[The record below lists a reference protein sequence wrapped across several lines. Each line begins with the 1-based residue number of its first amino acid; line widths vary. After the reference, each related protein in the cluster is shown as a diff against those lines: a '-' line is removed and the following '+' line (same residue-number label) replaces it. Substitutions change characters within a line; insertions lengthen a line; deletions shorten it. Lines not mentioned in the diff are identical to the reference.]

1 VKKIIIILIITFCLL
16 SFMGGIS
23 CLAKEASSPGG
34 MWNSLDDNNKISYIL
49 GVKGGIEI
57 CMYKLVDWLPG
68 FTTTKEEK
76 DIFFA
81 ILEDHSNFVGL
92 FYDEAIV
99 DDYNKFIDR
108 LLTVTNIISDLYKDP
123 ANTYI
128 DVSDMCLLASRKLRG
143 EPIDSLLEGLR
154 KKALP

>member
-1 VKKIIIILIITFCLL
+1 MKKIIIILIIVFCLL
-16 SFMGGIS
+16 IFMGGIS

-34 MWNSLDDNNKISYIL
+34 MWNTLNDNSKICYIL
-49 GVKGGIEI
+49 GVKEGIEI

-76 DIFFA
+76 AIFFA

-128 DVSDMCLLASRKLRG
+128 EVSDMCLLASRKLRG
-143 EPIDSLLEGLR
+143 EPIDSLLGELR